1 MIDVWIIIPVKP
13 LVVGKS
19 RLAGVLRTH
28 QRRILNERLLRHVLG
43 VAVEAVGAGR
53 VVVVS
58 ADPAVHQLAR
68 RFRARPCREQ
78 GPRELNAALAQGAE
92 LARRQGAGAVLSIA
106 SDLPRVTAAELRMLI
121 AAARP
126 NSVIAASDRAGQ
138 GTNALLVCPP
148 GQIRY
153 AYGRDSLRRHQAQA
167 RQAGCRWS
175 VVEAPGLA
183 FDIDQPDD
191 YRRWLEGLEG
201 GGLEGD
207 TSVQP
212 LGVAAAQRGL

>member
-1 MIDVWIIIPVKP
+1 MIAVWVVIPIKP
-13 LVVGKS
+13 LVAGKS

-28 QRRILNERLLRHVLG
+28 QRRILNERLLRHVLE
-43 VAVEAVGAGR
+43 VAVAVVGAPR

-68 RFRARPCREQ
+68 RFRAQPCREQ
-78 GPRELNAALAQGAE
+78 GPRDLNNAVTQGAE

-106 SDLPRVTAAELRMLI
+106 SDLPRLAAAELRALI

-126 NSVIAASDRAGQ
+126 HSVVAAPDRAGS

-148 GQIRY
+148 GLIRY
-153 AYGRDSLRRHQAQA
+153 AYGRDSLRKHQAEA
-167 RQAGCRWS
+167 RQGGCRWS

-191 YRRWLEGLEG
+191 YRRWAEGLEG
-201 GGLEGD
+201 D
-207 TSVQP
+207 AAVQP
-212 LGVAAAQRGL
+212 LGVAAPQSTL

>member
-1 MIDVWIIIPVKP
+1 MIDVWIVMPVKP
-13 LVVGKS
+13 LAVGKS

-43 VAVEAVGAGR
+43 VAVAVVGGPR

-58 ADPAVHQLAR
+58 ADPAVHRLAR
-68 RFRARPCREQ
+68 RFRAQPCREQ
-78 GPRELNAALAQGAE
+78 GPRDLNAAIAQGAE
-92 LARRQGAGAVLSIA
+92 LAHRQGAGAVLSLA
-106 SDLPRVTAAELRMLI
+106 SDLPLLAEAELRALV
-121 AAARP
+121 AAARSH
-126 NSVIAASDRAGQ
+126 SVVAAPDRAGS

-153 AYGRDSLRRHQAQA
+153 AYGRDSLRKHQAQA

-183 FDIDQPDD
+183 FDIDHPDD
-191 YRRWLEGLEG
+191 YRRWADGQAGE
-201 GGLEGD
+201 
-207 TSVQP
+207 TPVQP
-212 LGVAAAQRGL
+212 LGAGA